1 MTRIAIVGGGR
12 AATLHAEAA
21 LATPGVDLVGVGGRP
36 GTAGPLAAA
45 MGVPDLALDDLVD
58 RADGLVIA
66 VSADATDAV
75 VSSLPADVPVLVES
89 PVRLAE
95 PRARAMTAANLLHA
109 PLVKQGLRAVGD
121 LGDAHHLLLRGRAVR
136 RDGAR
141 VIFSDPFAGAWPV
154 LLMAAGAAATS
165 VTATASADR
174 AVTTVELSDG
184 REVRAELEW
193 VTTAT
198 ASAVTELE
206 VAGGSGVVTIG
217 LWPLPT
223 LEVDGRATGPT
234 TDPALVALGFTEQMR
249 RFAAWC
255 ERGGE
260 PWPPISVGMGVSRLT
275 DAAQQSAADDGAAV
289 SLTL

>member
-21 LATPGVDLVGVGGRP
+21 LATPGVELVGVGGRP

-45 MGVPDLALDDLVD
+45 MGVPDLALDDLVS

-66 VSADATDAV
+66 VSADATDGV
-75 VSSLPADVPVLVES
+75 VSGLPADLPLLIES
-89 PVRLAE
+89 PVRLTE
-95 PRARAMTAANLLHA
+95 PRAHAMTAANLLHA
-109 PLVKQGLRAVGD
+109 PLVKQGLRAIGD
-121 LGDAHHLLLRGRAVR
+121 LGAAHHLLLRGRAVR
-136 RDGAR
+136 RDGQR
-141 VIFSDPFAGAWPV
+141 LIFSDPYAGAWPV
-154 LLMAAGAAATS
+154 LLMAAGAAAVS
-165 VTATASADR
+165 VTATAAADR
-174 AVTTVELSDG
+174 AVASVDLADG
-184 REVRAELEW
+184 RTARAELEW
-193 VTTAT
+193 ITSAS

-223 LEVDGRATGPT
+223 LEVDGRSTRTA

-260 PWPPISVGMGVSRLT
+260 AWPPISVGMGVSRLT
-275 DAAQQSAADDGAAV
+275 EAAQQSAAAGGTVV
-289 SLTL
+289 SLAL